1 MSDENK
7 RTLEERFEALD
18 KIIEQMEQSGV
29 SLDQSF
35 DLYKA
40 GLEEVKA
47 CNSQLDAMEATMAV
61 LNKNGD
67 LEEF

>member
-1 MSDENK
+1 MSDEK
-7 RTLEERFEALD
+7 KITLEERFESLE

-29 SLDQSF
+29 SLDKSF

-47 CNSQLDAMEATMAV
+47 CNKQLDDMEATMVA
-61 LNKNGD
+61 LNKNGE